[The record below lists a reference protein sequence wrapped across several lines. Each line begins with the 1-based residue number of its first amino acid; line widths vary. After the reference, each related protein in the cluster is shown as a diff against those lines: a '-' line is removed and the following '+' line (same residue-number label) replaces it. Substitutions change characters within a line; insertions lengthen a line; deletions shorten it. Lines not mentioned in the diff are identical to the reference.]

1 MRIADLARER
11 LAHLPT
17 PFTFLPTF
25 SSALEGPD
33 IWIKRD
39 DLTGLAGG
47 GNKARKLEFITG
59 DARRKGAD
67 TLLTAGGLQSN
78 HARMTAAAAAA
89 LGMDAVLFLSGE
101 DPGYRQGN
109 LLLDELLGAEAVYL
123 GEGEDYEVPMEEW
136 AERLRGEGRS
146 PYLIPVGGSVPLGCA
161 GYALAVLELVQQAI
175 AAGVTLDHVVV
186 SSGSGGTAAGL
197 LLALAHL
204 SPCTVLH
211 AVLVSR
217 SAEEVRQRILELA
230 EQAAVLLEW
239 PCEHV
244 GGNLEVHDDFIGPGY
259 AIATPEG
266 VRAGLTLARTE
277 GILVDTTYTGKG
289 LSGLVGLIDRGRIGP
304 GETAVFLHTGGVPA
318 IFNESHQGTFDSV
331 WRK

>member
-1 MRIADLARER
+1 MNIASLPRER

-17 PFTFLPTF
+17 PFTFLPRF

-39 DLTGLAGG
+39 DQTGLAGG

-59 DARRKGAD
+59 DARRMGAD

-89 LGMDAVLFLSGE
+89 LGMDAALFLSGE

-109 LLLDELLGAEAVYL
+109 LLLDELLGADVFFL
-123 GEGEDYEVPMEEW
+123 GEGEGHEASMEAQ
-136 AERLRGEGRS
+136 AEKLRAEGRI

-161 GYALAVLELVQQAI
+161 GYVLAGLELVGQAV
-175 AAGVTLDHVVV
+175 AAGVNPDHLVV
-186 SSGSGGTAAGL
+186 SAGSGGTAGGL

-204 SPCTVLH
+204 SPNTVLH
-211 AVLVSR
+211 AVSVSR
-217 SAEEVRQRILELA
+217 AAEAVRERTVQLA
-230 EQAAVLLEW
+230 EQTAEVLQW
-239 PCEHV
+239 PCDGLGDH
-244 GGNLEVHDDFIGPGY
+244 LEVHDDFVGEGY

-266 VRAGLTLARTE
+266 LRAGLTLARTE

-289 LSGLVGLIDRGRIGP
+289 LAGLVGLIGNGRIGP
-304 GETAVFLHTGGVPA
+304 QETVVFLHTGGVPA
-318 IFNESHQGTFDSV
+318 IFNESHRGTFDGV
-331 WRK
+331 WRE